1 MPRPALSF
9 GGFNPRTRVGCDYCM
24 PKVTFVMA
32 LFQSTHPRGVRRA
45 LSGRGSITCRF
56 QSTHPRGVRLHF
68 HAISLPEGA
77 GFNPRTRV
85 GCDSSMAMPPAMASL
100 FQSTHP
106 RGVRRPWSGGCR
118 SGRYVSIHAPA
129 WGATQC
135 FDFFLCCFPVSIHAP
150 AWGATLVNPSS
161 SMVLTCFNPRT
172 RVGCDTFM
180 QYPSPKGRVS
190 IHAPAWGAT
199 GQQLPGNTSHVKFQ
213 STHPRGVR
221 RLPLNRPNRISRFQ
235 STHPRGVRPCG
246 LHDATVPGRVSIHA
260 PAWGATLWCRSR
272 CAGLRCFN
280 PRTRVGCDSA

>member
-1 MPRPALSF
+1 MWFQSTHPRGVRRLMPRPALSF

-85 GCDSSMAMPPAMASL
+85 GCDGPGQADVGQGVMFQSTHPRGVRLSALISSSAVFL

-106 RGVRRPWSGGCR
+106 RGVRPARACAVCPRGA
-118 SGRYVSIHAPA
+118 VSIHAPA
-129 WGATQC
+129 WGAT
-135 FDFFLCCFPVSIHAP
+135 
-150 AWGATLVNPSS
+150 
-161 SMVLTCFNPRT
+161 
-172 RVGCDTFM
+172 GCGRH
-180 QYPSPKGRVS
+180 QPHSRRVS

-199 GQQLPGNTSHVKFQ
+199 RQG
-213 STHPRGVR
+213 
-221 RLPLNRPNRISRFQ
+221 RPTPSSN
-235 STHPRGVRPCG
+235 
-246 LHDATVPGRVSIHA
+246 A
-260 PAWGATLWCRSR
+260 
-272 CAGLRCFN
+272 CFN
-280 PRTRVGCDSA
+280 PRTRVGCDKSP

>member
-1 MPRPALSF
+1 MWFQSTHPRGVRRLMPRPALSF

-106 RGVRRPWSGGCR
+106 RGVRLL
-118 SGRYVSIHAPA
+118 HAE
-129 WGATQC
+129 GHIR
-135 FDFFLCCFPVSIHAP
+135 DGPVSIHAP
-150 AWGATLVNPSS
+150 AWGATCGTAGRNNDV
-161 SMVLTCFNPRT
+161 
-172 RVGCDTFM
+172 
-180 QYPSPKGRVS
+180 RVS

-199 GQQLPGNTSHVKFQ
+199 FQ
-213 STHPRGVR
+213 SLALFLEP
-221 RLPLNRPNRISRFQ
+221 S
-235 STHPRGVRPCG
+235 S
-246 LHDATVPGRVSIHA
+246 
-260 PAWGATLWCRSR
+260 
-272 CAGLRCFN
+272 FN
-280 PRTRVGCDSA
+280 PRTRVGCDMPLRVCIWSP

>member
-1 MPRPALSF
+1 MWFQSTHPRGVRRLMPRPALSF

-129 WGATQC
+129 WGATHHEGIGRRQGN
-135 FDFFLCCFPVSIHAP
+135 S
-150 AWGATLVNPSS
+150 
-161 SMVLTCFNPRT
+161 FNPRT
-172 RVGCDTFM
+172 RVGCDYCMPKVTFVM
-180 QYPSPKGRVS
+180 
-190 IHAPAWGAT
+190 A
-199 GQQLPGNTSHVKFQ
+199 LFQ

-221 RLPLNRPNRISRFQ
+221 HI
-235 STHPRGVRPCG
+235 TKE
-246 LHDATVPGRVSIHA
+246 
-260 PAWGATLWCRSR
+260 
-272 CAGLRCFN
+272 
-280 PRTRVGCDSA
+280 